1 MSMPET
7 ARSSRTQK
15 LQPSGIGSSVEYPT
29 RHGPHFALRPATMH
43 PLRFEP
49 IIKRLIWG
57 GNRLGT
63 VLRKPI
69 GEGSQYAESWEL
81 SDHRTDVSVV
91 ADGPLAGMSLRDLV
105 RYRTE
110 ELLGDSLSHLRQFP
124 LLVKYI
130 DAEQVLSVQVHPDDE
145 RGRRLAN
152 DNGKTETWVVIAAEP
167 GSVIYA
173 GLKPGVTRE
182 AFAAAIEAGE
192 VEPLLHKI
200 PATPGDCILIP
211 AGIVHAIGAGVML
224 AEIQQMSD
232 ATFRV
237 FDWNR
242 LGVDGKPRPLHIA
255 QALESIDFE
264 AGPVEPIAPVA
275 TSLADGSGTV
285 EILSRTEYFAL
296 ERFHLQGPTEIGR
309 TDRFTIVLAID
320 GDVRVEVDGASR
332 IVPFGETALLP
343 ASIGPCRI
351 APAGGRATV
360 VTCIVP

>member
-1 MSMPET
+1 MATSET
-7 ARSSRTQK
+7 AGSSRTK
-15 LQPSGIGSSVEYPT
+15 RLNRTGLEMSSGHSRPS
-29 RHGPHFALRPATMH
+29 GPHFAISSATMH

-57 GNRLGT
+57 GHRLGS

-81 SDHRTDVSVV
+81 SDHRADISVV
-91 ADGPLAGMSLRDLV
+91 ADGPLAGMTLRDLV

-110 ELLGDSLSHLRQFP
+110 ELLGPALAHLRQFP

-145 RGRRLAN
+145 RGRRLAD

-173 GLKPGVTRE
+173 GLKRGVTRE
-182 AFAAAIEAGE
+182 SFAAAIEAGE

-200 PATPGDCILIP
+200 PARAGDCILIP
-211 AGIVHAIGAGVML
+211 AGVVHAIGAGVML

-242 LGVDGKPRPLHIA
+242 IGTDGKPRQLHVA
-255 QALESIDFE
+255 QALESTDFE
-264 AGPVEPIAPVA
+264 IGPVDPIATCPEPIE
-275 TSLADGSGTV
+275 GGTR
-285 EILSRTEYFAL
+285 ERLSHTDYFSL
-296 ERFHLQGPTEIGR
+296 ERLRLSGPALIGR
-309 TDRFTIVLAID
+309 DDRFTILMALG
-320 GDVRVEVDGASR
+320 GDVVVRTEDESCTLQL
-332 IVPFGETALLP
+332 GETMLLP
-343 ASIGPCRI
+343 ASVGPCRVE
-351 APAGGRATV
+351 PLDGSATLM
-360 VTCIVP
+360 TCIVP